1 MSELPFPRHSARTL
15 RFSLGAPRNFSISPD
30 GQRVVFVRSG
40 SGTDRTGR
48 LFELELNNKST
59 REIVNPLDLLKSG
72 DEKISVEEQA
82 RRERAR
88 EAAAGITNYSSDT
101 NLKKIAF
108 TLSGNLYVANLED
121 GKVLQWP
128 AQEPVIDPQF
138 APDGSAVGY
147 INPSGEMRVSDGVN
161 DRAIF
166 TPEKADVYY
175 GQAEFVAS
183 EEMDRMHGFWWS
195 SDSKYL
201 LVERFDESGVEKIWI
216 SDPANPENEPR
227 SVRYPKVGTPNVVA
241 SLFAHHLESKSSQ
254 EIKWDKEHEYLVSVN
269 SGAVNKPPLLMTID
283 RAQRHAHI
291 RAINLSDG
299 TSSVIAEMRDP
310 AWITLVSGSPQWGP
324 AGQLITTFDSTTTRH
339 LAVDGN
345 PVTPEGLQVDRIVH
359 IDRNGITFEGTF
371 EPTSLHVYWYGW
383 GGELEE
389 ISKGDGVHMAK
400 AAADT
405 LLLLSRSLDYY
416 GAKVEV
422 IRDGMRI
429 EIESFAQKPEVD
441 AKPEL
446 LNLGERELRSALLL
460 PQNQSKFPHKNLPLL
475 VDPYGGPSHLRN
487 IKAKNAFA
495 EAQWIANLGFAVL
508 ITDGRGTP
516 NRGPEW
522 EKAVLDDLSAA
533 PLADQADAV
542 TALFQLRPGLID
554 PEKVGIRGW
563 SFGGYLAG
571 LAALRRPDIFKCAII
586 GAPVTDFRFYDTYYT
601 ERFLGAIADHKNY
614 EQSSLLPDAD
624 KLSVPVMIIHG
635 LADDNVLVAN
645 SLHLS
650 SALLAAGKAHEVLPL
665 TGVTHMTSQEVVA
678 ENLMHLELD
687 FLKRSLKI

>member
-1 MSELPFPRHSARTL
+1 MSERPFPHHSARTL
-15 RFSLGAPRNFSISPD
+15 RFSLGAPRNFTLSPD
-30 GQRVVFVRSG
+30 GQRLIYLRSS
-40 SGTDRTGR
+40 SGVDRSGR
-48 LFELELNNKST
+48 LFEFDLITEAT
-59 REIVNPLDLLKSG
+59 HEIVNPLELLKSAA
-72 DEKISVEEQA
+72 EKLSIAEQA

-88 EAAAGITNYSSDT
+88 EAAGGITNYSTDAAV
-101 NLKKIAF
+101 KKVAF
-108 TLSGNLYVANLED
+108 ALSGKLFVADLTTR
-121 GKVLQWP
+121 KVSQWP

-138 APDGSAVGY
+138 APDATAVGY
-147 INPSGEMRVSDGVN
+147 INSSGEMRLSDGQA

-166 TPEKADVYY
+166 TPEKEDVYY

-195 SDSKYL
+195 ADSKYL

-227 SVRYPKVGTPNVVA
+227 AIRYPKAGSANVIA
-241 SLFAHHLESKSSQ
+241 SLFAYHLESQSTQ
-254 EIKWDKEHEYLVSVN
+254 EVKWAKEHEYLVAVN
-269 SGAVNKPPLLMTID
+269 TNAINKPPLLMTID
-283 RAQRHAHI
+283 RAQRHAQI

-299 TSSVIAEMRDP
+299 SAPVIAEMRDP

-324 AGQLITTFDSTTTRH
+324 TGQLITTIDSKTTRH
-339 LAVDGN
+339 LAIDGN
-345 PVTPEGLQVDRIVH
+345 AVTPDGLQVDHIVNV
-359 IDRNGITFEGTF
+359 DRNGVTFVGTF
-371 EPTSLHVYWYGW
+371 EATSLHVYWYGW

-389 ISKGDGVHMAK
+389 LSKGDGVHMAK

-416 GAKVEV
+416 GVKVEV
-422 IRDGMRI
+422 IRDGKRI
-429 EIESFAQKPEVD
+429 EIESLAEQPDVD

-446 LNLGERELRSALLL
+446 LNLGELELRSALLL
-460 PQNQSKFPHKNLPLL
+460 PQNQSKFAHKNLPLL
-475 VDPYGGPSHLRN
+475 VDPYGGPGHLRN

-495 EAQWIANLGFAVL
+495 EAQWIANQGFAVL

-522 EKAVLDDLSAA
+522 EKAVLNDLSAA
-533 PLADQADAV
+533 PLSDQAEAV
-542 TALFQLRPGLID
+542 SALIKLRPGLID

-601 ERFLGAIADHKNY
+601 ERFLGTVADHQNY
-614 EQSSLLPDAD
+614 EQSSLLPDAE
-624 KLSVPVMIIHG
+624 KLTVPVMIIHG

-687 FLKRSLKI
+687 FLRRSLKI